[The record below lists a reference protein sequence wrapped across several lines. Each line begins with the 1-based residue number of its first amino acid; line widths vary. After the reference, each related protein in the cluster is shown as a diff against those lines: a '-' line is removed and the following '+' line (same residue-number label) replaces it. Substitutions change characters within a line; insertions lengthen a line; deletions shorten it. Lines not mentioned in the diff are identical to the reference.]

1 MALSRDTHIG
11 PLSLNLARSVIVPT
25 WLAQDHDREAGRT
38 SEGAAHAG
46 FGAATSR
53 HRSGR
58 IRWRR
63 SPQRRPRGPAPI
75 ATGGHNFAIQSGPR
89 RSAACSGPIYLSR
102 DTLGELATKG
112 EIRPVIDRTYALDD
126 IVDAHRYV
134 DKGHKRGNAV
144 ITVP

>member
-1 MALSRDTHIG
+1 MIAKPAAPVKVLLTPVLGRRRPGTDQAGFVGEDH
-11 PLSLNLARSVIVPT
+11 RSASP
-25 WLAQDHDREAGRT
+25 AGRLPQQP
-38 SEGAAHAG
+38 
-46 FGAATSR
+46 AAT
-53 HRSGR
+53 
-58 IRWRR
+58 
-63 SPQRRPRGPAPI
+63 
-75 ATGGHNFAIQSGPR
+75 NFAIQSGPR